1 MTNDQIKGELIKELK
16 ANERLAALLILHA
29 RNRVNSLH
37 KTTFPVHDPIVLN
50 RLVGQA
56 QGVTNFIDDLTK
68 TYAAFHEASDLDLLK
83 RIL

>member
-29 RNRVNSLH
+29 RNQVNCLH
-37 KTTFPVHDPIVLN
+37 KTAFPVHDPNMIN
-50 RLVGQA
+50 RVVGQA
-56 QGVTNFIDDLTK
+56 QGVHNFIENLTK
-68 TYAAFHEASDLDLLK
+68 TYAAYHEASDLDLLK